1 MAAPVPIRV
10 LLVEDNPG
18 DQRLVRETLRDCG
31 AGAFE
36 LECVGSAARCVESLA
51 VKAPDVLLLD
61 LTLPDSSG
69 LETVDLVRAHAPGL
83 PVLVL
88 TGLERE
94 DWGLE
99 AVRRGAQDYLLK
111 GHLDA
116 QVLARALRY
125 AIERNKLLREL
136 QEALSRVNTLQ
147 RLLPVCAHCSRIRD
161 ADGSWISVE
170 RYLRLHSA
178 AEISHGICL
187 DCMRSHYGSL
197 NE

>member
-1 MAAPVPIRV
+1 MEARAPIRV

-18 DQRLVRETLRDCG
+18 DQRLVRETLRACG
-31 AGAFE
+31 PDAFE
-36 LECVGSAARCVESLA
+36 LDCVASAAGCVEYLA
-51 VKAPDVLLLD
+51 GKAPDVLLLD
-61 LTLPDSSG
+61 LTLPDSAG
-69 LETVDLVRAHAPGL
+69 LQTVELVRGHAPGL

-111 GHLDA
+111 GRLEPE
-116 QVLARALRY
+116 VLARALRY

-161 ADGSWISVE
+161 ADGSWITVE
-170 RYLRLHSA
+170 RYMRLHSA